1 MIRPAR
7 HGPVPRATVDRVR
20 PTLAL
25 LVMTTLGGCSS
36 PETMTTDASGDAPTV
51 DAPSDVGETGLDTGV
66 DVGAGPRTLSVVGGF
81 GSGGSVDGDR
91 YHLVAQ
97 GFDWGTP
104 MCAGVR
110 CVVGGFVR

>member
-1 MIRPAR
+1 
-7 HGPVPRATVDRVR
+7 
-20 PTLAL
+20 
-25 LVMTTLGGCSS
+25 
-36 PETMTTDASGDAPTV
+36 
-51 DAPSDVGETGLDTGV
+51 V